1 MKYVIYAGIT
11 VVSFV
16 VASVASSLI
25 TGSIGP
31 GEPSGLKPSIEP
43 RIGDPKPQQQP
54 PKPEAAQPPAPKP
67 KVQEKAPAPPADEQ
81 PAQAQEEAVQV
92 SDAPRQPRPAP
103 APRATGPGNLDLP
116 PRQAPVYQRGPGN
129 IDSGY
134 TPIYTPRPVQIGPG
148 NL

>member
-1 MKYVIYAGIT
+1 MRYLLYAGIAT
-11 VVSFV
+11 ASFI

-25 TGSIGP
+25 TTSIRPDEP
-31 GEPSGLKPSIEP
+31 GGLKPSIEP

-67 KVQEKAPAPPADEQ
+67 KAQEEPPAPPTDEQ
-81 PAQAQEEAVQV
+81 PAQAQEEVVQV
-92 SDAPRQPRPAP
+92 SDTPRQSRPAP
-103 APRATGPGNLDLP
+103 APRATGPGNFDLP
-116 PRQAPVYQRGPGN
+116 PRPAPIYQRGPGN

-134 TPIYTPRPVQIGPG
+134 TPIYTPRPIQTGPG